1 MRLQF
6 YTISCF
12 VFLMFPA
19 HSVELH
25 VLLLLRNVFVT
36 NLSHIKLFFV
46 MLLSFTVTYT
56 FNKCFGYFCFE

>member
-1 MRLQF
+1 MRPQF

-19 HSVELH
+19 YTVELH

-36 NLSHIKLFFV
+36 NLSHIKLFFIII
-46 MLLSFTVTYT
+46 LS
-56 FNKCFGYFCFE
+56 